1 MPNFGLLYCWLQRT
15 SFVTLN
21 IFKRKFSVDF
31 TSKMDWFTEF
41 FDLVA
46 LIQHIFFTDKSLW
59 GSKAGA
65 DVFSKFLNVRESY
78 AQSQEWN

>member
-21 IFKRKFSVDF
+21 IFKRKFSIDF
-31 TSKMDWFTEF
+31 TSKKYWFTEF

-46 LIQHIFFTDKSLW
+46 LVQHIFFTDK
-59 GSKAGA
+59 AGA
-65 DVFSKFLNVRESY
+65 GVFSKFLNVRESY
-78 AQSQEWN
+78 VQSQEWN